1 MKDSLDKALYRL
13 YKELIIYLNS
23 LNEQGGYIC

>member
-1 MKDSLDKALYRL
+1 MKDSLDKALYGS